1 MNQLVPTDQTSTR
14 EIGIAVGAGG
24 ASIAPQNLGEVV
36 RFAEVM
42 CRADIALP
50 KHLRG
55 NAGACMAVALQ
66 ALEWQMSPFAVASKS
81 YAVNGTIAYEAQL
94 IAAVVNTRSGI
105 KGRLR
110 YEFIGEGNELSCK
123 VTGIFDGQEC
133 EYETPPIGAI
143 TTKNSP
149 LWKSDPRQQLGY
161 FAARSWARRHCP
173 EVILGVYD
181 RDEAE
186 NFGPTNAKDVTPSV
200 MTRLQAKQEAPLTRE
215 GFDQSFVT
223 RETAAL
229 TGEADSGQTEAN
241 SQSSDNPSPSDENGS
256 DGAKSPGQTVA
267 ADLSPDDE
275 SGREEGDNTSQVTT
289 EQAAPSSNLSDEQ
302 RSKLFLLEECA
313 SSMFDAAIH
322 MNASERSDRLDKAR
336 MAWLSELPDDKG
348 FVQKAFE
355 TCARLLDNPSGRDQV
370 MPYLKGQARKWLGV
384 A

>member
-1 MNQLVPTDQTSTR
+1 MNQLVPADQTSTR

-81 YAVNGTIAYEAQL
+81 YAVNGAIAYEAQL

-110 YEFIGEGNELSCK
+110 YEFIGEGNDLSCK
-123 VTGIFDGQEC
+123 VTGVLDGQEC

-200 MTRLQAKQEAPLTRE
+200 MSRLQARQEAPQARE

-229 TGEADSGQTEAN
+229 TGEADSTQTEDN
-241 SQSSDNPSPSDENGS
+241 SQSSATSTDEGS
-256 DGAKSPGQTVA
+256 ADASTSSVGDPA
-267 ADLSPDDE
+267 ADNSDAGNDGVDEGAGDIGAADGQSASSAPD
-275 SGREEGDNTSQVTT
+275 
-289 EQAAPSSNLSDEQ
+289 LSDEDRAWLLSVAKQ
-302 RSKLFLLEECA
+302 LWAATGVGEQDLVSGVAGDLRNSAPLTTSQAARDKAGSVLKQCKLVCYGEQ
-313 SSMFDAAIH
+313 DAA
-322 MNASERSDRLDKAR
+322 DTL
-336 MAWLSELPDDKG
+336 ELIAG
-348 FVQKAFE
+348 IVGVE
-355 TCARLLDNPSGRDQV
+355 TREIV
-370 MPYLKGQARKWLGV
+370 
-384 A
+384 